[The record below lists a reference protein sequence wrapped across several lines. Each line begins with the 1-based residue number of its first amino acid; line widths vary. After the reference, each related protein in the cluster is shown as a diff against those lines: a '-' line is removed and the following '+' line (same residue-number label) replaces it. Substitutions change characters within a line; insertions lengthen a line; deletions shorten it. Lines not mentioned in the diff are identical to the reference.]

1 MARTRGG
8 GVVSGSSARPRR
20 SFGKANLAGKRGSG
34 VAVLPGLPPASTG
47 GTETVAAAPP
57 PFPGSGSTFARL
69 AREPPTLS
77 PSPLGLGNYLNFR
90 SQNSGTLTMGD
101 RAMENDPMSDTAGA
115 AAGGD
120 QDGGGG
126 GDGDDVGDADFLQGI
141 FDEAIGLDDDIADS
155 INCYPSVDDYEDSRG
170 GAEKRNTNQDHSKR
184 RAAVRRSTLSPP
196 KVPVWRMLYIDPDV
210 ADPKHVAE
218 LLESAAS
225 QALGW
230 ACVFD
235 VATDIVEALGDLRGD
250 TMSVYRGVFI
260 NESLFRHKK
269 LSQGKTPDK
278 SILGKHLSKFLREAG
293 MSSARIILLV
303 AGDVD
308 FDTADAGLHGLSA
321 VLRKPFTKTGLMDI
335 LRGLYLSNEPRSGAT
350 AAPLSNPEPLSVPF
364 PGQYRS
370 RPLDDGVPLAA
381 AAVAAATAA
390 AGTTPS
396 TIHMGAPVLTPSQ
409 YPACLGFTPFTH
421 PMLNPYNLPL
431 ALLRS
436 GKPKVWPRRR
446 YTNIAPREKDEEL
459 GDQSAPALDGAS
471 PDDVTAA
478 ADECGAATT
487 VADQTAG
494 QAI

>member
-20 SFGKANLAGKRGSG
+20 SFGKASLAGKRGSG
-34 VAVLPGLPPASTG
+34 VVALPGQPPGGTA

-77 PSPLGLGNYLNFR
+77 PRPLGAGNYVDFR
-90 SQNSGTLTMGD
+90 SQNNGSLAMGG
-101 RAMENDPMSDTAGA
+101 RAMGNDLMSTGTGA
-115 AAGGD
+115 AAGD

-126 GDGDDVGDADFLQGI
+126 GGGDDVGDADFLQGI
-141 FDEAIGLDDDIADS
+141 FDEAIGLDDVIADS
-155 INCYPSVDDYEDSRG
+155 ISCYPSVDDYEDSRG
-170 GAEKRNTNQDHSKR
+170 GADCNTNQDDSQR
-184 RAAVRRSTLSPP
+184 CAAVRRSTLSPP
-196 KVPVWRMLYIDPDV
+196 KVPVWRMLYIDPDA
-210 ADPKHVAE
+210 ADPKYVAE

-235 VATDIVEALGDLRGD
+235 VATDIVEALADLRGD

-269 LSQGKTPDK
+269 LNQGKAPDK

-335 LRGLYLSNEPRSGAT
+335 LRGLYLSNEPRSGA
-350 AAPLSNPEPLSVPF
+350 AGAPLSNPEPLGVPF

-370 RPLDDGVPLAA
+370 RPPEGVPLAA
-381 AAVAAATAA
+381 AAAVAAAAAAA

-396 TIHMGAPVLTPSQ
+396 TIHMGAPVLAPSQ

-436 GKPKVWPRRR
+436 GKPKAWPRRR
-446 YTNIAPREKDEEL
+446 YTNIAPREKDEDL
-459 GDQSAPALDGAS
+459 GDQSAPVLDGAS
-471 PDDVTAA
+471 PEDVTAE
-478 ADECGAATT
+478 ADECGAAAA
-487 VADQTAG
+487 VAEQTAG

>member
-1 MARTRGG
+1 MEAWRWGAGRWEMTQCQRAQEQQLETKTAV
-8 GVVSGSSARPRR
+8 GVEVEMTLGMLI
-20 SFGKANLAGKRGSG
+20 SFKG
-34 VAVLPGLPPASTG
+34 
-47 GTETVAAAPP
+47 
-57 PFPGSGSTFARL
+57 
-69 AREPPTLS
+69 
-77 PSPLGLGNYLNFR
+77 YLMR
-90 SQNSGTLTMGD
+90 
-101 RAMENDPMSDTAGA
+101 
-115 AAGGD
+115 
-120 QDGGGG
+120 
-126 GDGDDVGDADFLQGI
+126 
-141 FDEAIGLDDDIADS
+141 
-155 INCYPSVDDYEDSRG
+155 PSVWTMLSL
-170 GAEKRNTNQDHSKR
+170 TPS
-184 RAAVRRSTLSPP
+184 AVIPRSMTT
-196 KVPVWRMLYIDPDV
+196 RT
-210 ADPKHVAE
+210 AE

-235 VATDIVEALGDLRGD
+235 VATDIVEALADLRGD

-269 LSQGKTPDK
+269 LNQGKAPDK

-335 LRGLYLSNEPRSGAT
+335 LRGLYLSNEPRSGAA
-350 AAPLSNPEPLSVPF
+350 AAPLSNPEPLGVPF

-370 RPLDDGVPLAA
+370 RPPEGVPLAA
-381 AAVAAATAA
+381 AAAVAAAAAAA

-396 TIHMGAPVLTPSQ
+396 TIHMGAPGLASSQ

-421 PMLNPYNLPL
+421 PMFNPYNLPL

-436 GKPKVWPRRR
+436 GKPKAWPRRR
-446 YTNIAPREKDEEL
+446 YTNIAPREKDEDL
-459 GDQSAPALDGAS
+459 GDQSAPVLDGAS
-471 PDDVTAA
+471 PDVTAA
-478 ADECGAATT
+478 ADECGAAAA
-487 VADQTAG
+487 VAEQTAG